1 MQSRGKV
8 QNEYLTLDPYRFQIR
23 KTGFMLGHSGENG
36 PLSDDRSNFLPVSTK
51 TSSNEDENSESG
63 SEKMNNSLS
72 LSSRNLPPVY
82 VDIQEEVE

>member
-1 MQSRGKV
+1 
-8 QNEYLTLDPYRFQIR
+8 
-23 KTGFMLGHSGENG
+23 MLGHSGENG

-63 SEKMNNSLS
+63 SEKMNNSFS

-82 VDIQEEVE
+82 VDIQEEVEQNLTQIDSKGKSHPQITESIC